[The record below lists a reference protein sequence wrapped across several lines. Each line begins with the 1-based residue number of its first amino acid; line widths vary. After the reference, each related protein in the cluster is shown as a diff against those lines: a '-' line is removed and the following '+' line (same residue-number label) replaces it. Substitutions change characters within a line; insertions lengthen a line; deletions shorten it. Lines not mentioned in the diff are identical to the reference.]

1 MRMLRKESKAYGLLG
16 KSILI
21 KRPKGSALKPAS
33 LSGHDFRKRKL
44 PSATAL
50 SCAVNKRLDLNFD

>member
-1 MRMLRKESKAYGLLG
+1 MSSLSLNR
-16 KSILI
+16 I
-21 KRPKGSALKPAS
+21 KKVYFIVTIRPKGVALKPTS